1 MTTHT
6 STLPFLRHLYD
17 LRTVVLKVIVIL
29 LITTASLTP
38 FVNDLFAYATKP
50 LLSALPVDTKLLAV
64 GVVAPVFGPLKV
76 LLFCAFCISLPAT
89 LWVIWSYIAPAL
101 YKNEKKKALPFVFST
116 LLMFGIGVLYCY
128 FVVFGFLFKFIASF
142 SPEAISFAPDIDS
155 YISFVLHMFLSF
167 GLAFELPIAVVIL
180 HNTGIATLS
189 SIKKFRRYII
199 VIAFVIAAVITPPDI
214 ASQLFLAIPL
224 ILLYEL
230 GIILCSLF
238 KTKVKVQDAVVN

>member
-1 MTTHT
+1 M
-6 STLPFLRHLYD
+6 
-17 LRTVVLKVIVIL
+17 
-29 LITTASLTP
+29 
-38 FVNDLFAYATKP
+38 
-50 LLSALPVDTKLLAV
+50 KLARRK
-64 GVVAPVFGPLKV
+64 GKNKNERN
-76 LLFCAFCISLPAT
+76 
-89 LWVIWSYIAPAL
+89 
-101 YKNEKKKALPFVFST
+101 KNEKKKALPFVFST

-155 YISFVLHMFLSF
+155 YISFVLSF

-180 HNTGIATLS
+180 QNTGIASLS

>member
-1 MTTHT
+1 MKCKNCKTENI
-6 STLPFLRHLYD
+6 
-17 LRTVVLKVIVIL
+17 LKADYCKNCGHQF
-29 LITTASLTP
+29 TE
-38 FVNDLFAYATKP
+38 
-50 LLSALPVDTKLLAV
+50 
-64 GVVAPVFGPLKV
+64 
-76 LLFCAFCISLPAT
+76 
-89 LWVIWSYIAPAL
+89 
-101 YKNEKKKALPFVFST
+101 NEKKKALPFVFST

-180 HNTGIATLS
+180 HNTGIASLS